1 MSDSRQ
7 ASASSNSS
15 ASTRSSLVRPTPNEI
30 TLDTSR
36 MMSPSW
42 SWMAAN
48 GVSSRTAMLPQPM
61 SKPTPEM
68 LICFS

>member
-15 ASTRSSLVRPTPNEI
+15 CSTRSAFLRPTPNEI
-30 TLDTSR
+30 TFDTSL
-36 MMSPSW
+36 MIVPTLSSI
-42 SWMAAN
+42 AVN